1 MTLTD
6 TDLNQT
12 YSNGNKP
19 GLLPS
24 SPPSASDR
32 DSSTGI
38 IKQEVVANI
47 VKSLKSQGIIP
58 ALAVTDD
65 YESFV
70 LRQDELL
77 KNIDA
82 EYVFYESRYKT
93 ALNNLFNTIREGY
106 LNNTADIQY
115 VIQSK
120 LAISQNLNKKLNDL
134 TQIINGVTEDM
145 LASTSDLEG
154 KIKAFDKQ
162 NKEHQIKLQEQNK
175 IITSSQATTELNKQ
189 MVKYTEQKAKYSNNL
204 LGLYSFLNV
213 VALGLLVY
221 VYKSSNE

>member
-221 VYKSSNE
+221 VYKSSN

>member
-1 MTLTD
+1 MASTD

-12 YSNGNKP
+12 YSNDNKP

-32 DSSTGI
+32 DSTGI
-38 IKQEVVANI
+38 LKQEVIANI

-154 KIKAFDKQ
+154 KIKTFDKQ

-189 MVKYTEQKAKYSNNL
+189 MVKFTEQKSKYSNNL

-221 VYKSSNE
+221 VYKSSN

>member
-1 MTLTD
+1 MASTD

-32 DSSTGI
+32 DSTGI
-38 IKQEVVANI
+38 LKQEIVINI

-58 ALAVTDD
+58 TLAVTDD

-77 KNIDA
+77 KNINA

-106 LNNTADIQY
+106 LNNTADIQF
-115 VIQSK
+115 IIKSK

-189 MVKYTEQKAKYSNNL
+189 MVKFTEQKAKYSNNL

-221 VYKSSNE
+221 VYKSSSE

>member
-1 MTLTD
+1 MASTD

-38 IKQEVVANI
+38 IKQEVIANI

-77 KNIDA
+77 KNINA

-221 VYKSSNE
+221 VYKSSN

>member
-1 MTLTD
+1 MASTD

-38 IKQEVVANI
+38 IKQEVIANI

-77 KNIDA
+77 KNINA

>member
-1 MTLTD
+1 MASTD
-6 TDLNQT
+6 SELNEL
-12 YSNGNKP
+12 YPK
-19 GLLPS
+19 GLLPGS
-24 SPPSASDR
+24 APSASDR
-32 DSSTGI
+32 DANGI
-38 IKQEVVANI
+38 LTEKTVNNI
-47 VKSLKSQGIIP
+47 VIKLKSEGIIP
-58 ALAVTDD
+58 TLSVVDD

-77 KNIDA
+77 KNIQD
-82 EYVFYESRYKT
+82 EYDFYESRYKT

-115 VIQSK
+115 IIQSK
-120 LAISQNLNKKLNDL
+120 LTISQNLNKKLNDL

-145 LASTSDLEG
+145 LASTSGLEE

-162 NKEHQIKLQEQNK
+162 NREHQIKLQEQNK

-189 MVKYTEQKAKYSNNL
+189 MVKFTEQKAKYSNNL

-221 VYKSSNE
+221 VYKSRNE

>member
-1 MTLTD
+1 MASTD

-38 IKQEVVANI
+38 LKQEVIANI

-77 KNIDA
+77 KNINV
-82 EYVFYESRYKT
+82 EYLFYESRYKT

-221 VYKSSNE
+221 VYKSSSE

>member
-1 MTLTD
+1 MPSTD

-12 YSNGNKP
+12 YSTDNKP
-19 GLLPS
+19 GMLPS
-24 SPPSASDR
+24 SPPGVSDR
-32 DSSTGI
+32 DDNGI
-38 IKQEVVANI
+38 LKKEVVKNI
-47 VKSLKSQGIIP
+47 VKTLKSQGIIP
-58 ALAVTDD
+58 TLATGDD

-70 LRQDELL
+70 LKQDELL
-77 KNIDA
+77 KNINA
-82 EYVFYESRYKT
+82 EYVFYESRYET

-106 LNNTADIQY
+106 MNNTADIQY
-115 VIQSK
+115 IIQSK
-120 LAISQNLNKKLNDL
+120 LTISQKLNKKLNDL

-145 LASTSDLEG
+145 LASTLGLEE

-175 IITSSQATTELNKQ
+175 IITSSQATTELNKR
-189 MVKYTEQKAKYSNNL
+189 MVKFTEQKAKYSNNL

-221 VYKSSNE
+221 VYKSASE

>member
-1 MTLTD
+1 MASTD
-6 TDLNQT
+6 SELNQL
-12 YSNGNKP
+12 YPK
-19 GLLPS
+19 GLLPG

-32 DSSTGI
+32 DANGILKPKTVSDI
-38 IKQEVVANI
+38 IKN
-47 VKSLKSQGIIP
+47 LKSQGIMP
-58 ALAVTDD
+58 TLATGDD

-77 KNIDA
+77 KNINV
-82 EYVFYESRYKT
+82 EYAFYESRYKS

-106 LNNTADIQY
+106 LNNTGDIQY
-115 VIQSK
+115 IIQSN

-145 LASTSDLEG
+145 LASTSGLEER
-154 KIKAFDKQ
+154 IKAFDKQ

-175 IITSSQATTELNKQ
+175 IISSSQATTELNKQ
-189 MVKYTEQKAKYSNNL
+189 MVKFTEQKAKYSNNL
-204 LGLYSFLNV
+204 LGMYSFLNI

-221 VYKSSNE
+221 VYKSRSE